1 MKREKNK
8 KWGRE
13 TYIHVKWI
21 QSIII
26 SPHKNFFR
34 IFQSH
39 FPSPVFLI
47 ADATAAA
54 AIVLSKEQTIQ
65 LSHVSQTVPL
75 GPPQLHLR
83 QLLQLLQHLNQH
95 NDHKITSKRS
105 EGKKVRY

>member
-8 KWGRE
+8 NEGGK
-13 TYIHVKWI
+13 YIHVKWI

-54 AIVLSKEQTIQ
+54 ATIVLSKEQTIQ
-65 LSHVSQTVPL
+65 LSHVSQIVPL

-83 QLLQLLQHLNQH
+83 
-95 NDHKITSKRS
+95 
-105 EGKKVRY
+105 